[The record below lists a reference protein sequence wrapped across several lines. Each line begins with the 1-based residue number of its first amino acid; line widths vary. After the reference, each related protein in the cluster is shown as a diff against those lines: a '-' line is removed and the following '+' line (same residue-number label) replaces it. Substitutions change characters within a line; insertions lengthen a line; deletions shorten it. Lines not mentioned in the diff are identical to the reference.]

1 MNRWGWYIHRL
12 KAMSLKEVA
21 WRFSQKWSEH
31 CERKYARRPIPV
43 TQRVFN
49 TSYAHLTFDA
59 QRMGVEFHNDGHTH
73 RNDIHLIG
81 GYDYRQYKTSWH
93 AGFQTSNEWERIFSY
108 DIRYKQNDAVGD
120 ARTNWELN
128 RHFQFALLAKNYY
141 HTQEQQYLEELTRLL
156 EDWCESNP
164 YLIGIS
170 WTSVMEVAIRA
181 INWMLMLTYLKEAGN
196 TSQQL
201 LDSISRGILN
211 MLDFVDRH
219 QSRFSSAN
227 NHLLVESTALALGGY
242 MFGYDKL
249 KDNAVKTM
257 TEELPHQTT
266 PDGVNKEMSLHYHA
280 FVLEAYSLT
289 AHCILNNGD
298 SLPSSWLDDMERMSE
313 FICHSMYDETH
324 VMAFGD
330 DDEGKIID
338 LQGGRFSYYD
348 YVLQLCSMVT
358 GKRFSRFDKTS
369 ETVNC
374 LFSQSAISKV
384 AQQPLYDTH
393 AGKCFEQGGY
403 TFLRSQDG
411 EVLIG
416 IDHAPLGFGSIAAH
430 GHADAL
436 SFQLMVDGVS
446 IFADPGTY
454 IYHCDLHARDGFRKT
469 VNHNTVSIQGSDQS
483 EMLGAFLWG
492 RKANC
497 HLLHHETDGK
507 HSVLSAEHDGY
518 SPTLVRRTFDF
529 DHEDKRLIITDELSQ
544 ESDIVLTLMI
554 GQGVEIQQEGDDYIL
569 IYGKTRCRLAV
580 SVSSQYTSS
589 VEPADVSVEY
599 GIKSPSKAIRYR
611 THSKIV
617 KSIITVE

>member
-12 KAMSLKEVA
+12 RAMSLKEVA
-21 WRFSQKWSEH
+21 WRFSQKWLEH
-31 CERKYARRPIPV
+31 CERKYARCPISV
-43 TQRVFN
+43 TQRLLN
-49 TSYAHLTFDA
+49 PSYTHLTFDA
-59 QRMGVEFHNDGHTH
+59 QRMGIEFHNDNHTH
-73 RNDIHLIG
+73 QDDIHLIG
-81 GYDYRQYKTSWH
+81 GYDYRQHKTSWH
-93 AGFQTSNEWERIFSY
+93 AGFQTPNEWERIFSY

-141 HTQEQQYLEELTRLL
+141 HTREHHYLEELTQLL
-156 EDWCESNP
+156 EDWCKSNP
-164 YLIGIS
+164 FLIGIS

-181 INWMLMLTYLKEAGN
+181 INWMLMLNYLKEANG

-211 MLDFVDRH
+211 MLDFVDKH

-227 NHLLVESTALALGGY
+227 NHLLVESTALVLGGY
-242 MFGYDKL
+242 VYGYAKW
-249 KDNAVKTM
+249 KNNAVKTM
-257 TEELPHQTT
+257 TAELPRQTT
-266 PDGVNKEMSLHYHA
+266 SDGVNKEMSLHYHA
-280 FVLEAYSLT
+280 FVLEAYSIT
-289 AHCILNNGD
+289 ARCILHNGD
-298 SLPSSWLDDMERMSE
+298 SLSPSWLDYMERMSE

-324 VMAFGD
+324 IMAFGD

-338 LQGGRFSYYD
+338 LQGGCFSYAD
-348 YVLQLCSMVT
+348 YVLQLSSMVT
-358 GKRFSRFDKTS
+358 GKRFSRFNKTN

-384 AQQPLYDTH
+384 AKQPLYDTH

-411 EVLIG
+411 EMLIG

-436 SFQLMVDGVS
+436 SFQLMVGGVS
-446 IFADPGTY
+446 MFTDPGTY
-454 IYHCDLHARDGFRKT
+454 IYHCDLHARDEFRKT
-469 VNHNTVSIQGSDQS
+469 VNHNTISIKGYDQS

-497 HLLHHETDGK
+497 QLLLHQTDGK
-507 HSVLSAEHDGY
+507 HSILTAEHDGY
-518 SPTLVRRTFDF
+518 SPIMTRRTFDF
-529 DHEDKRLIITDELSQ
+529 DHDGKTLIITDELSQ
-544 ESDIVLTLMI
+544 ESDVVLTYMV
-554 GQGVEIQQEGDDYIL
+554 GQGVDIQQEKDDYIL
-569 IYGKTRCRLAV
+569 IYEKTRCRLTV
-580 SVSSQYTSS
+580 SVPSQYTTS
-589 VEPADVSVEY
+589 VEPAEVSVEY
-599 GIKSPSKAIRYR
+599 GIKSPSQAIRYR
-611 THSKIV
+611 TRSKSI

>member
-181 INWMLMLTYLKEAGN
+181 INWMLMLTYLKEADN

-242 MFGYDKL
+242 MFGYDKW
-249 KDNAVKTM
+249 KDNAIKTM

-298 SLPSSWLDDMERMSE
+298 SLPPSWLDDMERMSE

-348 YVLQLCSMVT
+348 YVLQLCSMAT
-358 GKRFSRFDKTS
+358 GKRFSRFDKTN

-446 IFADPGTY
+446 MFTDPGTY

-497 HLLHHETDGK
+497 HLLHHETDGR

-589 VEPADVSVEY
+589 VEPTEVSVEY

-611 THSKIV
+611 THSKSV

>member
-43 TQRVFN
+43 TQKVFN

-73 RNDIHLIG
+73 QDDIHLIG

-93 AGFQTSNEWERIFSY
+93 AGFQTSNEWERVFSY

-181 INWMLMLTYLKEAGN
+181 INWMLMLTYLKEADS

-242 MFGYDKL
+242 MFGYDKW

-298 SLPSSWLDDMERMSE
+298 FLPSSWLDDMERMSE

-348 YVLQLCSMVT
+348 YVLQLSSMVT

-384 AQQPLYDTH
+384 AQQPLYETH

-436 SFQLMVDGVS
+436 SFQLMVDGIS
-446 IFADPGTY
+446 LFTDPGTY

-497 HLLHHETDGK
+497 HLLHHETDGR

-554 GQGVEIQQEGDDYIL
+554 GQGIEIQQEGDDYIL

-589 VEPADVSVEY
+589 VEPAEVSVEY
-599 GIKSPSKAIRYR
+599 GIKSPSQAIRYR
-611 THSKIV
+611 THSKSV